1 MYVTGFQLE
10 CSDTKPVNYEIVF
23 FDVHKDSSVIIT
35 PYTIDQ
41 FEKRGKY
48 YQSLLEQLC
57 KAYPSINI
65 WLTSPYLEAGYI
77 KYKNLGIRISG
88 SLNSYT
94 EITVHGG
101 LAYKDIPFALRILQ
115 AVKDVIK
122 KLNSSPP

>member
-23 FDVHKDSSVIIT
+23 FDVYKDSSVIIT

-65 WLTSPYLEAGYI
+65 WLTTLYLEIGHI
-77 KYKNLGIRISG
+77 KYKNLGIRISS
-88 SLNSYT
+88 SLNSYI
-94 EITVHGG
+94 EIMVHGG

-115 AVKDVIK
+115 AVKDVIE

>member
-23 FDVHKDSSVIIT
+23 FDVYKDSSVIIT
-35 PYTIDQ
+35 PYTVDQ
-41 FEKRGKY
+41 FGNRGKY

-65 WLTSPYLEAGYI
+65 WLTTLYLEIGHI
-77 KYKNLGIRISG
+77 KYKNLGIRISS
-88 SLNSYT
+88 SLNSYI